1 MSDPSEGHSPQANG
15 EARETNIASVMTS
28 TSMHKHP
35 TAFYNTRLPVLQTAL
50 NPEVMA
56 AQLAPLLAGVAPTDQ
71 ANVTY
76 ARLLA
81 YKQGNRGLIQYEIT
95 GPDGSPAYQVLG
107 KLYPDASQAARVYAM
122 MHTLWS
128 EVFTDDPAVGVPRP
142 LGCLADL
149 SMLVYLPAQGV
160 MLNEV
165 IASAQALRYMELAG
179 TWLGTLHS
187 QRLPMR
193 KQLNL
198 ANEVVNI
205 QAWATLVGNTHPDQ
219 AEAAAR
225 IAGYLKERVGAL
237 QLEMQSPIH
246 KDFHHAHIV
255 VADHGPPALK
265 VIDLDELR
273 LGDPNFDLAHFCANL
288 HLLAYRTT
296 NLPFTFSALQSAF
309 LNAYIQRT
317 GWVSDERCLYFY
329 AYTCLKIAKQ
339 LCSVRGLRPRP
350 QGEEQHL
357 QVQLMLQQ
365 GLDALPQPNGKM
377 LAGKFATLVTQ
388 AVT

>member
-1 MSDPSEGHSPQANG
+1 MAEQPEGQTPQANN

-35 TAFYNTRLPVLQTAL
+35 TAFHNTRLPVLQAAL
-50 NPEVMA
+50 NPEAMTA
-56 AQLAPLLAGVAPTDQ
+56 LLAPMLAGLARGSEP
-71 ANVTY
+71 AVTY

-81 YKQGNRGLIQYEIT
+81 YKQGNRGLIQYEI
-95 GPDGSPAYQVLG
+95 GSDAGESYQVLG
-107 KLYPDASQAARVYAM
+107 KLYPDASQAARVYAIM
-122 MHTLWS
+122 RTLWDD
-128 EVFTDDPAVGVPRP
+128 VFTDDPAVSVPQP

-149 SMLVYLPAQGV
+149 SMLVYLPALGNP
-160 MLNEV
+160 LNEV
-165 IASAQALRYMELAG
+165 IASEHALRYMELSG
-179 TWLGTLHS
+179 TWLGTLHN
-187 QRLPMR
+187 QRLPLQR
-193 KQLNL
+193 QLNL
-198 ANEVVNI
+198 ANEVVNT
-205 QAWATLVGNTHPDQ
+205 QAWATLVGNTYPDQ
-219 AEAAAR
+219 AEAAAS
-225 IAGYLKERVGAL
+225 IASYLRERVGSL
-237 QLEMQSPIH
+237 RLETQSPIH

-288 HLLAYRTT
+288 HLLAYRTSS
-296 NLPFTFSALQSAF
+296 LPFSFSVLQNAF
-309 LNAYIQRT
+309 LNAYIRRT

-339 LCSVRGLRPRP
+339 LCSMRGLRPRP

-365 GLDALPQPNGKM
+365 GLGALPQSNGKM
-377 LAGKFATLVTQ
+377 LAGGFATLVTP
-388 AVT
+388 AVR